1 MTQSARNIIST
12 NWTSLVKPAEYFL
25 ESIDGNVAI
34 FRVEPL
40 EPGFGLTLGNAM
52 RRVLLSSL
60 QGAAI
65 IAARILGV
73 DHEFSTI
80 PGVREDVTE
89 VVLNIKGIVVKY
101 GGREQKR
108 VNLKVSGPCVV
119 TAGMIE
125 VVNDIEIV
133 NPDHVICTLD
143 KNAKIDIEMIIG
155 TGKGYVP
162 ASEHKTIDP
171 IVGLIPIDVLFSP
184 VTRVTYK
191 VENSRIGSETE
202 YDKMLIT
209 IETNGSLEP
218 DLALALSAKIIQDQ
232 LQIFVNFEDRE
243 EEYKVDDETL
253 PFDINLLRKVDDLE
267 LSVRSQNC
275 LKNDNMAYIGDLVV
289 RTESEMLKTPNFG
302 RKSLNEIKEVLS
314 SMNLRFGMDVV
325 GWPPENI
332 EELAKKYEE

>member
-1 MTQSARNIIST
+1 MTQNAKNIISS

-25 ESIDGNVAI
+25 EAIDGKTSV

-40 EPGFGLTLGNAM
+40 PQGFGLTLGNAL

-65 IAARILGV
+65 TSVRIEGV
-73 DHEFSTI
+73 DHEFSTVS
-80 PGVREDVTE
+80 GMREDVTE
-89 VVLNIKGIVVKY
+89 VILNLKGVVVKY
-101 GGREQKR
+101 GGRENKR
-108 VNLKVSGPCVV
+108 VRLKASGPCVV

-125 VVNDIEIV
+125 TSDDIEIINV
-133 NPDHVICTLD
+133 DHVICHLD
-143 KNAKIDIEMIIG
+143 KNAKLDMEMVIG
-155 TGKGYVP
+155 VGKGYVP
-162 ASEHKTIDP
+162 ASEHRDADRP
-171 IVGLIPIDVLFSP
+171 IGVIPTDAIFSP

-202 YDKMLIT
+202 YDRMMLH
-209 IETNGSLEP
+209 IETNGSIQA

-232 LQIFVNFEDRE
+232 LQIFVNFSDHEDD
-243 EEYKVDDETL
+243 YKEDEDVL
-253 PFDINLLRKVDDLE
+253 PFDVALLCKVSDLE

-275 LKNDNMAYIGDLVV
+275 LKNDNIAYIGDLVI
-289 RTESEMLKTPNFG
+289 RTEAEMLKTPNFG

-314 SMNLRFGMDVV
+314 NMNLKFGMEVQ

-332 EELAKKYEE
+332 EELAKKYED